1 MEAVMIREIS
11 VEIFSIFSDS
21 TITVEMYGCFGEVI
35 IASYS
40 KTSVYETF
48 TLKNMIRM

>member
-11 VEIFSIFSDS
+11 VEDFSIFSDS
-21 TITVEMYGCFGEVI
+21 MITGKMYGCFGEVI

-40 KTSVYETF
+40 KTSVYETV
-48 TLKNMIRM
+48 TLKNMIKM